1 MTNTRCRFL
10 FAALGL
16 ALTPSLG
23 AAEPTRELRYGD
35 PKEMFEGD
43 PVSAALTARGTV
55 VAGSAFEEVVA
66 GSGPVTALA
75 LGGDGRL
82 YVGTVD
88 GLFQLQDR
96 ELVPIEAGVEGT
108 VTSLLAT
115 EEGVLAGFSPKGRVV
130 ALAKGQASD
139 SFEVGAE
146 YIWDLAARGDRLWI
160 ATGVPGR
167 LLRRHGDEIET
178 VWSSGEAH
186 LRSIAISSEAE
197 WFCTGEKG
205 IVFERRDGRIRA
217 LYDSDLEEC
226 TGLALGP
233 EGEVFA
239 SLVSTKRKPGT
250 APFVYIPAVGD
261 DEEDV
266 ESPFKGSELVRVD
279 PDGSVRL
286 LWRSQR
292 EGALDLMVLGSELV
306 MGTATGPGA
315 KGRVYALR
323 FGGGDLR
330 LDGRVDAASVS
341 TLLAET
347 SGAFL
352 LGTAPA
358 GALIRRSAELRDHS
372 VYRSTEQD
380 FQRVGRVGRVWFDAE
395 LPAGTRVQVRIR
407 TGNTEEADET
417 WSGWSKPC
425 DRARGCEVD
434 VPRGRYAQFE
444 ASLKSKRGRTPELRS
459 MHASVVR
466 LNEPPRL
473 FELFALDAGV
483 ALEPLPP
490 NGERDKTITITN
502 GSLEKLRDED
512 QDDEPVR
519 ARQSRVEGYR
529 TLAWNASDTN
539 GDELLFS
546 VEIRGLEGDAPWVEL
561 AKELTHPFV
570 SFDTRAFADG
580 SYEARVRADD
590 RPSNGA
596 DQNLSSSMISSP
608 FLIDNGAPSIR
619 KLRAKR
625 DGQDLELRCKLSDT
639 ESLLVKAEVSI
650 DGGPW
655 LLLEAEDGMIDGR
668 EESVRARFPE
678 RGDASVVGVRVEDD
692 AGNQSSASVLVD

>member
-16 ALTPSLG
+16 ALPPSLG

-347 SGAFL
+347 SGAFS
-352 LGTAPA
+352 LGDRAGGGPDSTLGGAARPLGLSIDRTRLSAGRPRRSGVVRRRAAGGDSGAGADPDRQHRGGRRDLVWLVQALRPSAGLRSRCTQGPLRPVRSEPEVEAGTNAGASLHARVGGAPERTSSSLRALRARCGRGARAAPA
-358 GALIRRSAELRDHS
+358 ERR
-372 VYRSTEQD
+372 T
-380 FQRVGRVGRVWFDAE
+380 
-395 LPAGTRVQVRIR
+395 
-407 TGNTEEADET
+407 
-417 WSGWSKPC
+417 
-425 DRARGCEVD
+425 
-434 VPRGRYAQFE
+434 
-444 ASLKSKRGRTPELRS
+444 
-459 MHASVVR
+459 
-466 LNEPPRL
+466 
-473 FELFALDAGV
+473 
-483 ALEPLPP
+483 
-490 NGERDKTITITN
+490 
-502 GSLEKLRDED
+502 
-512 QDDEPVR
+512 
-519 ARQSRVEGYR
+519 
-529 TLAWNASDTN
+529 
-539 GDELLFS
+539 
-546 VEIRGLEGDAPWVEL
+546 
-561 AKELTHPFV
+561 
-570 SFDTRAFADG
+570 
-580 SYEARVRADD
+580 
-590 RPSNGA
+590 
-596 DQNLSSSMISSP
+596 
-608 FLIDNGAPSIR
+608 
-619 KLRAKR
+619 
-625 DGQDLELRCKLSDT
+625 
-639 ESLLVKAEVSI
+639 
-650 DGGPW
+650 
-655 LLLEAEDGMIDGR
+655 
-668 EESVRARFPE
+668 
-678 RGDASVVGVRVEDD
+678 
-692 AGNQSSASVLVD
+692 